1 VRTGPTLRLPGIP
14 RFQVDPNAPAGGG
27 GPGRFR
33 VAKRPGPVG
42 SRITGPASF
51 QLPKSV
57 GQSRRFADPRYFEE
71 VKPGTREEVTDRNA
85 HVRILVERQR
95 DGLYHWLIETLDG
108 NQMCEGVYNPTTKFT
123 AEVCEDRTS
132 KQAIKALEEEVEAAK
147 KQAVG
152 RPTVAPAPSPREIIV
167 IVHDDWL
174 TKISQRRWGT
184 FEWHRYLRPTPAT
197 LDARRQRG
205 EAFNPDLIYPGDTFE
220 VLRP

>member
-1 VRTGPTLRLPGIP
+1 
-14 RFQVDPNAPAGGG
+14 
-27 GPGRFR
+27 
-33 VAKRPGPVG
+33 
-42 SRITGPASF
+42 
-51 QLPKSV
+51 V
-57 GQSRRFADPRYFEE
+57 GQSQRFADPRYYEE
-71 VKPGTREEVTDRNA
+71 VKPGTREEVTDKDA

-108 NQMCEGVYNPTTKFT
+108 NQMCEGVYNPATEFT
-123 AEVCEDRTS
+123 AEICEDRTS
-132 KQAIKALEEEVEAAK
+132 KEAITALKEEIAAAK
-147 KQAVG
+147 KRAVG
-152 RPTVAPAPSPREIIV
+152 KPAAVTAPREIVV